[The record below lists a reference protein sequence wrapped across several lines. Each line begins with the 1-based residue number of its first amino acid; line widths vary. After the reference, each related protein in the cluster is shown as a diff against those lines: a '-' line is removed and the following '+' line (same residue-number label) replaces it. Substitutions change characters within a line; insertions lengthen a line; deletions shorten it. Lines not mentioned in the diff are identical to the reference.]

1 VRARASPAGPPS
13 PEIVGKAMSTA
24 EASAAPKP
32 PPSFAERL
40 KEAVVTPVKAL
51 RWRYVPLLMVYFAY
65 GAYVMLPAVA
75 LSFWRREA
83 LTLTPAELAAI
94 AVWLSLP
101 WTIKMVFGQ
110 FVDAIPILGSRR
122 KAYVYLGATL
132 MAAGF
137 VVLAGAAG
145 KWLTFASADALYVI
159 AMLSMT
165 LGVVLQDV
173 VADAMST
180 EVVARA
186 DEAGNA
192 RPQADI
198 NAELAMVQVLGR
210 LALLFGLFAT
220 AGLGGYLATI
230 FPYEQVFL
238 ISLVVP
244 VISVAGVVL
253 VRLET
258 GEPGP
263 IDWRVLGGG
272 LAFGAVVVALGVFG
286 VPYGQEIVFLMSMAV
301 ICALLVTVTAELD
314 HDTRLQI
321 LFATI
326 VIFAF
331 RATPTTGEGYTWF
344 QMDVLKFDEEFFGVL
359 AQLSST
365 FAILGMWLLAATIVR
380 KPIAWTMLW
389 LTVIYAIL
397 SFPNLALYYGVYE
410 WTDRVLGIDARDI
423 ALIDTATESPFAQLS
438 MIPLLTLIAIYAPP
452 GKRATWF
459 ALMASLL
466 NLALTAGTLQTKY
479 LNQIFHVDRNQYG
492 ELGAL
497 LITVIVLNFVVPIAA
512 IVLFGHRIAQR
523 KA

>member
-1 VRARASPAGPPS
+1 MSAGAGPATTP
-13 PEIVGKAMSTA
+13 KAVSATA
-24 EASAAPKP
+24 AAVPPP
-32 PPSFAERL
+32 PPSLGMRL
-40 KEAVVTPVKAL
+40 KEAVVTPVRAM

-65 GAYVMLPAVA
+65 GAYVYLPATA
-75 LSFWRREA
+75 LSFWRRQS
-83 LTLTPAELAAI
+83 LTLTPAELASV
-94 AVWLSLP
+94 AVWLSVP

-110 FVDAIPILGSRR
+110 FVDAIPFLGSRR
-122 KAYVYLGATL
+122 KAYVYLGAAL

-137 VVLAGAAG
+137 VLLAGAAG
-145 KWLTFASADALYVI
+145 KWLTFAGADTLYVL
-159 AMLSMT
+159 AMLSLT

-180 EVVARA
+180 EVVART
-186 DEAGNA
+186 DEAGNP
-192 RPQADI
+192 RPQAEI

-220 AGLGGYLATI
+220 AWLGGYLAKAL
-230 FPYEQVFL
+230 PYEHVFL

-244 VISVAGVVL
+244 VISLVGVVL

-272 LAFGAVVVALGVFG
+272 LAFGAIVVALGVFR
-286 VPYGQEIVFLMSMAV
+286 VPYGQEIVFLISMAV
-301 ICALLVTVTAELD
+301 ICALLVTITAELD

-344 QMDVLKFDEEFFGVL
+344 QMDVLKFDEEFFGL
-359 AQLSST
+359 LGQLSST
-365 FAILGMWLLAATIVR
+365 FAIAGMWLLAATIAR

-389 LTVIYAIL
+389 LTVIYTIL
-397 SFPNLALYYGVYE
+397 SLPNLALYYSVHE
-410 WTDRVLGIDARDI
+410 WTERVFGFGAHTI
-423 ALIDTATESPFAQLS
+423 ALIDTAAESPFAQLS

-479 LNQIFHVDRNQYG
+479 LNQIFHVGRNEYG
-492 ELGAL
+492 ELGWL

>member
-1 VRARASPAGPPS
+1 
-13 PEIVGKAMSTA
+13 MSTTA
-24 EASAAPKP
+24 TARPATAAD
-32 PPSFAERL
+32 RL
-40 KEAVVTPVKAL
+40 KEAVVTPVRAL

-65 GAYVMLPAVA
+65 GAYVYLPATA
-75 LSFWRREA
+75 LSFWRRQS
-83 LTLTPAELAAI
+83 LTLTPAELAEV

-110 FVDAIPILGSRR
+110 LVDGVPILGSRR
-122 KAYVYLGATL
+122 KAYVYLGAAL

-137 VVLAGAAG
+137 VLLAGAAG
-145 KWLTFASADALYVI
+145 KWITFANAETLYII
-159 AMLSMT
+159 AMLSLT

-180 EVVARA
+180 EVVDRRDA
-186 DEAGNA
+186 AGNP
-192 RPQADI
+192 RPQAEI

-220 AGLGGYLATI
+220 AGLGGYLAKAL
-230 FPYEQVFL
+230 PYEQVFL
-238 ISLVVP
+238 IALVVP

-272 LAFGAVVVALGVFG
+272 LAFGAVVVALGVLK
-286 VPYGQEIVFLMSMAV
+286 VPYGQEIVFLISMAV
-301 ICALLVTVTAELD
+301 VCTLLVTVTAELD

-331 RATPTTGEGYTWF
+331 RATPSTGDGYTWF
-344 QMDVLKFDEEFFGVL
+344 QMDVLKFDEAFFGEL
-359 AQLSST
+359 SQLSST
-365 FAILGMWLLAATIVR
+365 FAILGMWLLSATIAK
-380 KPIAWTMLW
+380 KPVAWTMLW
-389 LTVIYAIL
+389 LTIIYTIL
-397 SFPNLALYYGVYE
+397 SLPNLALYYRLDL
-410 WTDRVLGIDARDI
+410 WTERVFGFGAHTI
-423 ALIDTATESPFAQLS
+423 ALIDTAAESPFAQLS

-466 NLALTAGTLQTKY
+466 NLALTAGQMQTKW
-479 LNQIFHVDRNQYG
+479 LNQLFHIDRGKYE
-492 ELGAL
+492 ELGPL
-497 LITVIVLNFVVPIAA
+497 LITVIALNFVVPVAA

-523 KA
+523 KT

>member
-1 VRARASPAGPPS
+1 
-13 PEIVGKAMSTA
+13 MSTA
-24 EASAAPKP
+24 AAAAKP
-32 PPSFAERL
+32 PPTFAERI
-40 KEAVVTPVKAL
+40 KEAVLTPVKAL

-65 GAYVMLPAVA
+65 GVYATLPVTA
-75 LSFWRREA
+75 LSFWRRQS

-122 KAYVYLGATL
+122 KAYVFLGAGL
-132 MAAGF
+132 MATGF
-137 VVLAGAAG
+137 VLLAGAAG
-145 KWLTFASADALYVI
+145 KWITFARAETLYVL
-159 AMLSMT
+159 AMLLMT
-165 LGVVLQDV
+165 FGVVLQDV

-180 EVVARA
+180 EVVERNDA
-186 DEAGNA
+186 AGA
-192 RPQADI
+192 PRPQAEI

-210 LALLFGLFAT
+210 LALLFGLFLT
-220 AGLGGYLATI
+220 AGLGGYLAKAM
-230 FPYEQVFL
+230 PYEHVFL
-238 ISLVVP
+238 IALVVP

-272 LAFGAVVVALGVFG
+272 LAFGAVVAAIGVLK
-286 VPYGQEIVFLMSMAV
+286 VPYGQEIVFLISMAV
-301 ICALLVTVTAELD
+301 VCTLLAMVTAD
-314 HDTRLQI
+314 IDRDTRLQI

-326 VIFAF
+326 IIFAF
-331 RATPTTGEGYTWF
+331 RATPSTGEGYTWF
-344 QMDVLKFDEEFFGVL
+344 QMDVLKFDEEFFGHL

-365 FAILGMWLLAATIVR
+365 FAILGMWLLSATIAR
-380 KPIAWTMLW
+380 KPVAWTMLW
-389 LTVIYAIL
+389 LTVIYTIL
-397 SFPNLALYYGVYE
+397 SFPNLALYYGAYE
-410 WTDRVLGIDARDI
+410 WTERVFGFGAQTI

-466 NLALTAGTLQTKY
+466 NLALTAGQMQTKY
-479 LNQIFHVDRNQYG
+479 LNQIFHVGRNQYD
-492 ELGAL
+492 ELGSL
-497 LITVIVLNFVVPIAA
+497 LITVIVINFVVPVAA
-512 IVLFGHRIAQR
+512 IVLFGGRIA
-523 KA
+523 KGKS

>member
-1 VRARASPAGPPS
+1 MSTVATAPPS
-13 PEIVGKAMSTA
+13 TIGD
-24 EASAAPKP
+24 
-32 PPSFAERL
+32 RL

-65 GAYVMLPAVA
+65 GAYVYLPATA
-75 LSFWRREA
+75 LSFWRRQS
-83 LTLTPAELAAI
+83 LTLTPAELASI

-110 FVDAIPILGSRR
+110 FVDGIPILGSRR
-122 KAYVYLGATL
+122 KAYVYVGAAL

-137 VVLAGAAG
+137 VMLAGAAG
-145 KWLTFASADALYVI
+145 QWITFANAETLYVI
-159 AMLSMT
+159 AMLSLT

-180 EVVARA
+180 EVVERRDA
-186 DEAGNA
+186 AGNP
-192 RPQADI
+192 RPQAEI

-220 AGLGGYLATI
+220 AGLGGYLAKALS
-230 FPYEQVFL
+230 YEQVFL
-238 ISLVVP
+238 VALVVP
-244 VISVAGVVL
+244 VISVAGVIL

-272 LAFGAVVVALGVFG
+272 IAFGAVVVALGVFK
-286 VPYGQEIVFLMSMAV
+286 VPFGQEIVFLISVAV
-301 ICALLVTVTAELD
+301 ISTLLVTVTAELD

-331 RATPTTGEGYTWF
+331 RATPSTGDGYTWF
-344 QMDVLKFDEEFFGVL
+344 QMDVLKFDEGFFGML
-359 AQLSST
+359 GQLSST

-389 LTVIYAIL
+389 LTVIYTIL
-397 SFPNLALYYGVYE
+397 TLPNLALYYRLDL
-410 WTDRVLGIDARDI
+410 WTERVFGFGADTI
-423 ALIDTATESPFAQLS
+423 ALIDTAAESPFAQLS

-466 NLALTAGTLQTKY
+466 NLALTAGQMQTKY
-479 LNQIFHVDRNQYG
+479 LNQIFHVDRGKYE
-492 ELGAL
+492 ELGWL
-497 LITVIVLNFVVPIAA
+497 LITVIVLNFVVPVAA

-523 KA
+523 KT